1 MNSAELRPLGVGEK
15 IDLAI
20 KICRS
25 RYMTLVRIVAV
36 VVIPCQ
42 VLALIIRL
50 STVQTTPALVGTQ
63 RTADWASVAGSL
75 VSEILV
81 VVAGQLASAACLKSV
96 SGAYLGGDAS
106 WKESLQF
113 AWKRLG
119 SLVWIAVM
127 IYFLATL
134 ALILLVLPGIYFWCS
149 WLVAMPV
156 LLLEGT
162 RGGAALKRSREL
174 VKGRWWST
182 FGTYLLSAIL
192 VGIAAAV
199 FSAIVLAVSGT
210 SGADVDS
217 RLVVASAAGVISGI
231 FLTTP
236 FIAAIVAV
244 IYFDLRV
251 RKEGLDLELLAKGV
265 GIERRPQPGPT
276 EPLWPPIPSPE
287 SGAAT

>member
-1 MNSAELRPLGVGEK
+1 MNRAELRPLGVGEK

-25 RYMTLVRIVAV
+25 RYMTMIRIVAV

-42 VLALIIRL
+42 VLSAIIRL
-50 STVQTTPALVGTQ
+50 STVQTTPITFGTQ
-63 RTADWASVAGSL
+63 KTTDWASVAGSL

-81 VVAGQLASAACLKSV
+81 GLAAQLASAGCLKSV

-106 WKESLQF
+106 WK
-113 AWKRLG
+113 RLG
-119 SLVWIAVM
+119 SLVWIAVLTY
-127 IYFLATL
+127 ILATL
-134 ALILLVLPGIYFWCS
+134 ALFLLVLPGIYLWFS
-149 WLVAMPV
+149 WLVVMPV

-162 RGGAALKRSREL
+162 RGRAALKRSRQL

-192 VGIAAAV
+192 VGIVAAV

-210 SGADVDS
+210 SSGDVDS
-217 RLVVASAAGVISGI
+217 RLLVASAAGIVSGI
-231 FLTTP
+231 LTTP
-236 FIAAIVAV
+236 FVAAIVAV

-251 RKEGLDLELLAKGV
+251 RKEGLDLELLSQGV
-265 GIERRPQPGPT
+265 GIERQQSGPE
-276 EPLWPPIPSPE
+276 EPPWPPMPSPE
-287 SGAAT
+287 TGAAT

>member
-1 MNSAELRPLGVGEK
+1 MNRAELRPLGVGEK

-25 RYMTLVRIVAV
+25 RYMTMIRIVAV

-42 VLALIIRL
+42 VLSAIIRL
-50 STVQTTPALVGTQ
+50 STVQTTPITFGTQ
-63 RTADWASVAGSL
+63 KTTDWASVAGSL

-81 VVAGQLASAACLKSV
+81 GLAAQLASAGCLKSV

-119 SLVWIAVM
+119 SLVWIAVLTY
-127 IYFLATL
+127 ILATL
-134 ALILLVLPGIYFWCS
+134 ALFLLVLPGIYLWFS
-149 WLVAMPV
+149 WLVVMPV

-162 RGGAALKRSREL
+162 RGRAALKRSRQL

-192 VGIAAAV
+192 VGIVAAV

-210 SGADVDS
+210 SSGDVDS
-217 RLVVASAAGVISGI
+217 RLLVASAAGIVSGI
-231 FLTTP
+231 LTTP
-236 FIAAIVAV
+236 FVAAIVAV

-251 RKEGLDLELLAKGV
+251 RKEGLDLELLSQGV
-265 GIERRPQPGPT
+265 GIERQQSGPE
-276 EPLWPPIPSPE
+276 EPPWPPMPSPE
-287 SGAAT
+287 TGAAT